1 MAVHIRKSRALRLRM
16 ASVRS
21 EGESHLT
28 ATPRHEKN
36 GHEKQL
42 DSDRTLCRSGLMP
55 LNDSIKSN
63 GRKMSHINEPN
74 NDDTLKGDMQR
85 SDTDRNTEGHK
96 TTVART
102 SAVPYKESADDQGV
116 TQSTSHIV
124 EIAQKEYDV
133 KETKKPILTKTR
145 YALRGFNYLM
155 IYCNHI

>member
-63 GRKMSHINEPN
+63 GRKMSNINEPN
-74 NDDTLKGDMQR
+74 NDDALKGAMQA
-85 SDTDRNTEGHK
+85 SDTDRNTECHRNSV
-96 TTVART
+96 TQP
-102 SAVPYKESADDQGV
+102 SAVPYKESTDDQGV

-124 EIAQKEYDV
+124 EVAKTEYDI

-145 YALRGFNYLM
+145 YAVSIML
-155 IYCNHI
+155 